1 MNVYSLVVVID
12 RKHDP
17 RADTGLFELIYKQN
31 IPPTPAYMGLNLY
44 VKGKQVF
51 NKVNTSSTT
60 QVKNTIT
67 SASRQRPQLP
77 GNTYFLYPNVNL

>member
-1 MNVYSLVVVID
+1 MVID

-44 VKGKQVF
+44 LKGKQAF
-51 NKVNTSSTT
+51 NKTNNNSSVASS
-60 QVKNTIT
+60 QIRNTIT
-67 SASRQRPQLP
+67 SASRQRPQLL
-77 GNTYFLYPNVNL
+77 GNLQP

>member
-1 MNVYSLVVVID
+1 MVID

-44 VKGKQVF
+44 VKGKQAFSKAHANYV
-51 NKVNTSSTT
+51 TSTAQT
-60 QVKNTIT
+60 RNIIT
-67 SASRQRPQLP
+67 SASRQRSQLP
-77 GNTYFLYPNVNL
+77 GSHKFVTKI

>member
-1 MNVYSLVVVID
+1 MVID

-44 VKGKQVF
+44 VKGKSAF
-51 NKVNTSSTT
+51 NKPTT
-60 QVKNTIT
+60 NYISGAQVKNTIT
-67 SASRQRPQLP
+67 SAGRQRPQIS
-77 GNTYFLYPNVNL
+77 GKC